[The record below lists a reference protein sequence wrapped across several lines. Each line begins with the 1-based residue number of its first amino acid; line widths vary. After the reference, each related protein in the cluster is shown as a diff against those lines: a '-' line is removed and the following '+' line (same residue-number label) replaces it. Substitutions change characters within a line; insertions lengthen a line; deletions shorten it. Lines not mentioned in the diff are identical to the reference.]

1 MKQGIIIK
9 KIKNYSKKSI
19 MKVLKFGGSSVA
31 SATAIKQ
38 VVSIIKENEKQII
51 VVSALGGITD
61 LLFEVAQLAKGK
73 NKKYLT
79 LITQIK
85 EKHLNIVNELIKP
98 ENQKN
103 ILLELEKLFSDLL
116 DVLEGV
122 FKVNELTPKTS
133 DKIVSNGEI
142 ASSLLL
148 TSVLNEMKL
157 QASWKNA
164 MDLIKTNATYGN
176 AKVNFELTNKNI
188 QNFFASSKSAI
199 TVLPGFVASNN
210 ENEITTL
217 GRGGSDYTAA
227 IIAAALNVN
236 LLEIWTDVN
245 GMFTANPKIVKQA
258 FSIKK
263 MTYQEAMEMS
273 HFGAKVLYPPSIQP
287 VFVKEIP
294 IVIRNT
300 FKPKSKGTLISSE
313 TTTHNSIKGISHI
326 ENISLLTLEGSG
338 LIGIPGIAQRFFGAL
353 AKESVNISLI
363 TQASSEHSICIAIN
377 SHDVKKAT
385 KAIHK
390 EFQLEISQN
399 LVDKVV
405 VDNDNAIIALVGAN
419 MRNHQGISG
428 KLFSTLGNNN
438 VNIKAIAQ
446 GASEKNISAVIA
458 HKDIK
463 KALNTVHSTF
473 FEDQTKQLNLF
484 IVGVG
489 NVGGKLLE
497 QIKNQQKY
505 LLDNLKLQVRV
516 IALTN
521 SKKMLFNEEGLDLE
535 HWKEPLA
542 NAESLDLEKFY
553 LKVKELN
560 YRNSI
565 FVDNTA
571 NEKIANL
578 YSKYLKEN
586 IAVVTCNKIACSSSY
601 SNYNTLK
608 KLSREYNA
616 PFLFETNVGAGLPVI
631 DTLKNLIASG
641 DKVTKIQAV
650 LSGSLNFIFNN
661 FDENNSFYE
670 VVKQAGVEGYTEPD
684 PRIDL
689 SGVDVMRKILI
700 LARESGTKLE
710 LNDIKN
716 ESFLPKSSLDA
727 ASVSDF
733 MVTLKKEANHFN
745 ELQKNAAKNNCRL
758 KYVAEFDKG
767 KAKVGLQEVDFN
779 HPFYNLDGKDN
790 IVLFYTERYKEQ
802 PLIIKGAG
810 AGAAVTA
817 SGLFADIIRIGNN

>member
-1 MKQGIIIK
+1 
-9 KIKNYSKKSI
+9 

-31 SATAIKQ
+31 NPVAIKQ
-38 VVSIIKENEKQII
+38 VINIIKENNIEDQTI
-51 VVSALGGITD
+51 VVSALGGVTD
-61 LLFEVAQLAKGK
+61 LLLKAAQLAKQK
-73 NKKYLT
+73 DEKYLG
-79 LITQIK
+79 LIEEIK
-85 EKHLNIVNELIKP
+85 KKHFEIINTLIKP
-98 ENQKN
+98 ENQKE
-103 ILLELEKLFSDLL
+103 ILSKLEKLFSTLT

-122 FKVNELTPKTS
+122 FKVNELTPKMS
-133 DKIVSNGEI
+133 DKIVSNGEL

-148 TSVLNEMKL
+148 TAVLNENNL
-157 QASWKNA
+157 QTSWKNSKE
-164 MDLIKTNATYGN
+164 LIKTNSAFGN
-176 AKVNFELTNKNI
+176 AKVDFNLSNENI
-188 QNFFASSKSAI
+188 QNFFALSKNKI
-199 TVLPGFVASNN
+199 TILPGFVASSKNK
-210 ENEITTL
+210 ETTTL

-227 IIAAALNVN
+227 IVAAALNVN
-236 LLEIWTDVN
+236 KLEIWTDVN

-287 VFVKEIP
+287 VLRKEIP
-294 IVIRNT
+294 ILIKNT
-300 FKPKSKGTLISSE
+300 FKPNAKGTLISSE
-313 TTTHNSIKGISHI
+313 PTTYNSIKGISHI

-353 AKESVNISLI
+353 ANETINISLI

-377 SHDVKKAT
+377 SMDVQTAVN
-385 KAIHK
+385 AIHN
-390 EFQLEISQN
+390 EFQLEISQHSIQEV
-399 LVDKVV
+399 LVD
-405 VDNDNAIIALVGAN
+405 NNNAIIALVGAN
-419 MRNHQGISG
+419 MKNHQGISG

-463 KALNTVHSTF
+463 KALNTVHSAF
-473 FEDQTKQLNLF
+473 FEDQIQQLNLF

-489 NVGGKLLE
+489 NVGGKLLQ
-497 QIKNQQKY
+497 QIKNQQQY
-505 LLDNLKLQVRV
+505 LLDNLKMQVRV

-521 SKKMLFNEEGLDLE
+521 SKRMLFNEDGIGLNNWEENLSKAEFLDL
-535 HWKEPLA
+535 
-542 NAESLDLEKFY
+542 DKFY
-553 LKVKELN
+553 LKVKQLN

-571 NEKIANL
+571 NDTIASL
-578 YSKYLKEN
+578 YANYLKEN
-586 IAVVTCNKIACSSSY
+586 IAVVTCNKIACSSNY

-616 PFLFETNVGAGLPVI
+616 PFLFETNVGAGLPII

-661 FDENNSFYE
+661 FNKENSFYE
-670 VVKQAGVEGYTEPD
+670 VVKQAGIEGYTEPD

-710 LNDIKN
+710 LDDIKN
-716 ESFLPKSSLDA
+716 QSFLPESSLNA

-733 MVTLKKEANHFN
+733 METLKKEVNHFN
-745 ELQKNAAKNNCRL
+745 KLQKNAIKNNCRL

-767 KAKVGLQEVDFN
+767 YANVGLKEVDFN

-810 AGAAVTA
+810 AGADVTA